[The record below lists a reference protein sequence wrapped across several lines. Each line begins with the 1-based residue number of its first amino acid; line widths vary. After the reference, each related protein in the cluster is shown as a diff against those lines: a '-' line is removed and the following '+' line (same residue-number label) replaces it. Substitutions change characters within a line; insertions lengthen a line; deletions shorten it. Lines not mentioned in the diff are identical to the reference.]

1 MRSRGRPRE
10 TAAQQIICHQQH
22 KAHRRQLQAT
32 AQHLRITAARLA
44 AQGPRR
50 SLHIEWQQDNG
61 DLIAAGQG
69 PIYALILFGEDKYD
83 LDDPPPD
90 GYQIV
95 VLNKNDQSLDDNN
108 ITPFTLVRT
117 HWY

>member
-1 MRSRGRPRE
+1 MRSWGRPRE
-10 TAAQQIICHQQH
+10 TAAQRIIRRRQREAQG
-22 KAHRRQLQAT
+22 RQLQAT
-32 AQHLRITAARLA
+32 AQHLRNATARLV

-50 SLHIEWQQDNG
+50 SLRIEWRRDNR

-95 VLNKNDQSLDDNN
+95 VLNKDDQSLDDNN